1 MTNVQIVFTCMR
13 KMGAGY
19 CVLCLQSVTRR
30 HLCALLDA
38 QHCSIHRSSDA
49 INSPVEKTANSFGFL
64 GKGTFDYNAP
74 SAEIFRF
81 GNWGRAGKGL
91 LLLQISI
98 LKETRGHFIAI
109 FSEHQSGFGLVH

>member
-1 MTNVQIVFTCMR
+1 MLPT
-13 KMGAGY
+13 A
-19 CVLCLQSVTRR
+19 QST
-30 HLCALLDA
+30 A
-38 QHCSIHRSSDA
+38 QPTPLILRLKKL
-49 INSPVEKTANSFGFL
+49 PFGFL